1 MGIGKQTWSH
11 YFSKEKSAKNAF
23 FGKAS
28 GKKQLH
34 LETLASL
41 LANGFRLSEA
51 LEVMIRS
58 GHFANES
65 LLAFREALSRGETLV
80 TCFTY
85 LELSPQEISAIQL
98 AQHHGD
104 LSGTL
109 GNIAEQIKLVN
120 KQKQELMKTLAYPF
134 LLILFV
140 LSLLFGLRQFL
151 LPQLLASGMMPTGHW
166 GVIFLQQ
173 SPVILG
179 SAVLFLLSLIGLCLL
194 KLQGQDS
201 LSRSCFWSRLPV
213 IGGLYRLFITSY
225 FSLEWG
231 KLFKEG
237 LELQQIITSMQTT
250 DSRSLMFAM
259 SVELHQGLSEG
270 KPLSE
275 QLSYYPFLTPEFAQ
289 IVFQG
294 ESKGRLGAELV
305 LYSQL
310 SRERFFIRVEKL
322 VHLIQP
328 VVFLLVAFLIVSL
341 YAAMFLPLYD
351 SMGELM

>member
-1 MGIGKQTWSH
+1 M
-11 YFSKEKSAKNAF
+11 A
-23 FGKAS
+23 
-28 GKKQLH
+28 
-34 LETLASL
+34 
-41 LANGFRLSEA
+41 
-51 LEVMIRS
+51 V
-58 GHFANES
+58 
-65 LLAFREALSRGETLV
+65 
-80 TCFTY
+80 
-85 LELSPQEISAIQL
+85 AIQL

-109 GNIAEQIKLVN
+109 ANIAEQIKLVT
-120 KQKQELMKTLAYPF
+120 KQKQALMKTLAYPF
-134 LLILFV
+134 LLVLFV

-151 LPQLLASGMMPTGHW
+151 LPQLLASGMMPAGHW
-166 GVIFLQQ
+166 GVTFLQQ
-173 SPVILG
+173 GPLILG
-179 SAVLFLLSLIGLCLL
+179 GVVLFLLLLLGLCLL
-194 KLQGQDS
+194 KLQGQNV
-201 LSRSCFWSRLPV
+201 LARSRFWSRLPLV
-213 IGGLYRLFITSY
+213 GGLYRLFITSY
-225 FSLEWG
+225 FALEWG

-259 SVELHQGLSEG
+259 AVELHQGLSQG
-270 KPLSE
+270 KTLSE
-275 QLSYYPFLTPEFAQ
+275 QLAQYPFLTPEFAQ

-305 LYSQL
+305 LYSRL
-310 SRERFFIRVEKL
+310 SRERFFSRVEKL